1 MRCGS
6 LFDPVIRGEAEFLEI
21 LETFDIPGDG
31 EVGKSALGPRIE
43 RIVSE
48 GHVSPEGFWYDQ
60 GEPEW
65 VALLQGTAELEFE
78 DGRRHPMGAG
88 DWLTIPAH
96 ERHRVAHTSSDP
108 PCVWLAVFGVGSPE
122 TAGVDLEEKE
132 GTS

>member
-31 EVGKSALGPRIE
+31 EVGKSALGLRIE

-60 GEPEW
+60 DEPEW
-65 VALLQGTAELEFE
+65 VGPSEFLGTTCYADLQKG
-78 DGRRHPMGAG
+78 
-88 DWLTIPAH
+88 
-96 ERHRVAHTSSDP
+96 
-108 PCVWLAVFGVGSPE
+108 
-122 TAGVDLEEKE
+122 K
-132 GTS
+132 

>member
-31 EVGKSALGPRIE
+31 EVGKSALGLRIE

-60 GEPEW
+60 DEPEW

-78 DGRRHPMGAG
+78 DGRRYPMGAG
-88 DWLTIPAH
+88 DWLAIPAH

-108 PCVWLAVFGVGSPE
+108 PCIWLAVFGAGSPE